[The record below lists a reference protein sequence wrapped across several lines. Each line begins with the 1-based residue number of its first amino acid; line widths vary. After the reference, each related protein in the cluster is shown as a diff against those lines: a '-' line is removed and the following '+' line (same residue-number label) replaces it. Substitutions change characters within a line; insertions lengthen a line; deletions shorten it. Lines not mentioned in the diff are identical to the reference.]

1 MHQPACVRLL
11 ACRCT
16 HSPPNL
22 SPKPYGMAILPARFA
37 MGGYALRGSYVTVSP
52 AANSG
57 GVESGPLGYAGEWE
71 VRRDYAQIYG
81 RGRQRAVLLVG
92 PWRGREAGLPHPTG
106 AHEGHGREAGGY
118 LGIFGRSKRVESAN
132 FGLAFLVFGER
143 LPAGQVP

>member
-1 MHQPACVRLL
+1 MSTGEGISGNSSKRRGREDRRVHRRILDSAYSPNVGECTQPACVRLL

-22 SPKPYGMAILPARFA
+22 SPKPHGLAILPARFA
-37 MGGYALRGSYVTVSP
+37 MGGYTLRGSYVTVSP

-57 GVESGPLGYAGEWE
+57 GAESGPLGYAGEWE

-81 RGRQRAVLLVG
+81 RGGQRAVLLVG

-106 AHEGHGREAGGY
+106 AHEG
-118 LGIFGRSKRVESAN
+118 
-132 FGLAFLVFGER
+132 
-143 LPAGQVP
+143 